1 VSDEKRPLS
10 EVGKEPKADLGMQSV
25 TASGDVTIGNI
36 RVGDIVGDSVITGDA
51 NTVTV
56 TRGVNIS
63 GSVAHGT
70 IMIDT
75 LQAERNTTISSHTEI
90 LPVERALGR
99 IADAVRLNL
108 G

>member
-75 LQAERNTTISSHTEI
+75 LQQNATQQYH
-90 LPVERALGR
+90 R
-99 IADAVRLNL
+99 IRKFCL
-108 G
+108 